1 MIENY
6 AISVVFIQKF
16 SVVTSKSDSKFK
28 DLQELTICYCFI
40 IL

>member
-6 AISVVFIQKF
+6 AISVIFVQKF

-28 DLQELTICYCFI
+28 IFKSWQFVIVS
-40 IL
+40 